1 MMKRLRAVVLVSC
14 IGVPLVC
21 AIAHAQ
27 DGEKSLQIIEEA
39 IKVVSE
45 IKVGDTRATVEVN
58 FSPDGGLQVGTI
70 TRYTFKKCSLIKID
84 VDFSPNGTPAP
95 TDLSPSDTVVHVS
108 KPYVEY
114 PFAD

>member
-1 MMKRLRAVVLVSC
+1 MKLLIAVVLVSC
-14 IGVPLVC
+14 IGAPLVPT
-21 AIAHAQ
+21 IAHAQ
-27 DGEKSLQIIEEA
+27 DEERSRQVLEEA
-39 IKVVSE
+39 IKIVSE

-58 FSPDGGLQVGTI
+58 FSPDGGLQAGTI